1 MPWMM
6 SKGVNIRKTYEAL
19 LEPKLSGNEIDD
31 GPEEVYT
38 SFKVRRK
45 RD

>member
-6 SKGVNIRKTYEAL
+6 DKDVNIRKTYEEL

-31 GPEEVYT
+31 GPTEVFT
-38 SFKVRRK
+38 SFQVRRK
-45 RD
+45 KD